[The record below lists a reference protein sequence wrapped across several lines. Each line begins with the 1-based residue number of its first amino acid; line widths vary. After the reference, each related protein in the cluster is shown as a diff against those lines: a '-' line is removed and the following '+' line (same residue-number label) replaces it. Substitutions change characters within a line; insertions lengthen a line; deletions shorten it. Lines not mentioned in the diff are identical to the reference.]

1 MPAPDPRV
9 HPRALAGST
18 LLVTLPL
25 ALLGAIVGLQ
35 TLTTLGVTPNTS
47 LIGVLLAL
55 AASRVPVRFLA
66 GCRSI
71 HVQNLAQTTI
81 SSATF
86 GAANSLLLPIGVPVL
101 VGRPDL
107 VPAALFGATC
117 GMLVDV
123 AMLYGLF
130 DSRVFPAAAPWP
142 HGIAAAEAILAGDRG
157 GRRAVVLGAGAAA
170 GLLGSSSLLGTTSAL
185 VPGGIPMSAFGVA
198 CIGSP
203 WALGMFGAGLL
214 AAAHAPSRLGVDL
227 ARALVPHGMM
237 VGAGLAALGQAV
249 AIVLRANRRHADG
262 PAPAPG
268 YLPTRSDRH
277 VSRTLA
283 VGGTVY
289 VVAATAVAAAAG
301 LWTELTPAGLLAWIF
316 FAAAAS
322 IAAQFIVGLSA
333 MHAGWFPAFAT
344 ALTFLLVGLAAGAP
358 PAAAALLVGF
368 VASGGPAFADA
379 GYDFKAGWILRLD
392 RRDPGFER
400 AGRREQ
406 FVAGLAGLAV
416 GWLLVAFVHDD
427 YFALDRFPPIDRV
440 YAATILAGVDRSALA
455 SLAAWAVPGA
465 LVQILGGSSRQ
476 LGVLLAT
483 GLLVGNG
490 AAGWAVLAGLFIRFV
505 ATRTA
510 RGHEP
515 AALGIVGAG
524 AIAGD
529 ALWSF
534 ASSVLRAMGP
544 R

>member
-1 MPAPDPRV
+1 MTAPGLPA

-25 ALLGAIVGLQ
+25 AVLGAVVGLQ

-47 LIGVLLAL
+47 LIGVLLAI
-55 AASRVPVRFLA
+55 AASRVPVRALS

-71 HVQNLAQTTI
+71 HVQNLVQTAI

-101 VGRPDL
+101 AGRPDL
-107 VPAALFGATC
+107 VPAALLGATC

-130 DSRVFPAAAPWP
+130 DSRVFPAPAPWP

-157 GRRAVVLGAGAAA
+157 GRRAAILGAGTAA
-170 GLLGSSSLLGTTSAL
+170 GLLGSSSLLGTASAL
-185 VPGGIPMSAFGVA
+185 TPAGIPMSAFGVA

-214 AAAHAPSRLGVDL
+214 AAAYAPSRLGVDL

-237 VGAGLAALGQAV
+237 VGAGLAALGQAL
-249 AIVLRANRRHADG
+249 AIVLRASRHHPDD
-262 PAPAPG
+262 PAATG
-268 YLPTRSDRH
+268 WTPTRSDRD
-277 VSRTLA
+277 VARTLA
-283 VGGTVY
+283 TGGAVY
-289 VVAATAVAAAAG
+289 LLAATMVSAAAG
-301 LWTELTPAGLLAWIF
+301 LWADMTPGGLVAWIV

-344 ALTFLLVGLAAGAP
+344 ALTFLLIGLAAGAP

-379 GYDFKAGWILRLD
+379 GYDFKAGWLL
-392 RRDPGFER
+392 RRDGGDARFER

-406 FVAGLAGLAV
+406 LLAGLAGLAV
-416 GWLLVAFVHDD
+416 GWVVVALVHDD

-455 SLAAWAVPGA
+455 TLAGWAVPGA
-465 LVQILGGSSRQ
+465 LVQLLGGSSRQ

-490 AAGWAVLAGLFIRFV
+490 AAGWAVLAGLAVRLAV
-505 ATRTA
+505 TRA
-510 RGHEP
+510 APGQA
-515 AALGIVGAG
+515 AALGIFGAG

-529 ALWSF
+529 ALWGF
-534 ASSVLRAMGP
+534 GSSVFRAMGL

>member
-1 MPAPDPRV
+1 MTAPGPPA

-25 ALLGAIVGLQ
+25 AVLGAIVGLE

-47 LIGVLLAL
+47 LIGVLLAI
-55 AASRVPVRFLA
+55 AASRLPIRPLA

-71 HVQNLAQTTI
+71 HVQNLVQTTI

-130 DSRVFPAAAPWP
+130 DSRIFPAPAPWP

-157 GRRAVVLGAGAAA
+157 GRRAAVLGAGAAA
-170 GLLGSSSLLGTTSAL
+170 GLLGSSSVLGATSAL
-185 VPGGIPMSAFGVA
+185 APGGIPMSAFGVA
-198 CIGSP
+198 CIGNP

-214 AAAHAPSRLGVDL
+214 AGAYAPSRLGLDL

-249 AIVLRANRRHADG
+249 AIVVGASRRPAGESAVG
-262 PAPAPG
+262 PG
-268 YLPTRSDRH
+268 WVPTRSEAQ
-277 VSRTLA
+277 VARTLA
-283 VGGTVY
+283 AGSLVY
-289 VVAATAVAAAAG
+289 LAAAAAAAAAAG
-301 LWTELTPAGLLAWIF
+301 LGTEMTLAGLAAWIV

-322 IAAQFIVGLSA
+322 MAAQFIVGLSA

-358 PAAAALLVGF
+358 PAAAAMLVGF
-368 VASGGPAFADA
+368 VAAGGPAFADA
-379 GYDFKAGWILRLD
+379 GYDFKAGWLL
-392 RRDPGFER
+392 RRDARDPRFER

-406 FVAGLAGLAV
+406 LLAGLAGLAV
-416 GWLLVAFVHDD
+416 GWLVVALVHGG

-490 AAGWAVLAGLFIRFV
+490 AAGWAVLAGLALRF
-505 ATRTA
+505 AAARAA
-510 RGHEP
+510 RGEP
-515 AALGIVGAG
+515 AALGLVGAG

-529 ALWSF
+529 ALWGF
-534 ASSVLRAMGP
+534 ASSVVRAMGP